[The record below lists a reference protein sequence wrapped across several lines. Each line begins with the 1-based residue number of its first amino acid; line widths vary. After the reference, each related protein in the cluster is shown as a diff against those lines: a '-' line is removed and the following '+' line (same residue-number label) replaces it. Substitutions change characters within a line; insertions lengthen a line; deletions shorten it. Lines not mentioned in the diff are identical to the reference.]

1 MRAAKWTTRLETST
15 LRACVQAVCLLI
27 SADQVPAAE
36 TTRLSAKGGPII
48 IQEVLNIG
56 RHDPEKTA
64 ASLDLICS
72 KNSTLHLVLT
82 TRLPGPRWSIKTG
95 RDTASLYIG
104 DQELKVVMV
113 LVKRGRDLS
122 WLEAAVSNDGE
133 GDPDILLTTPLAADD
148 ATAIGSAFGDT
159 PPSKVSVMGYAETGV
174 FMTGIVAGRAI
185 SEFSSSCLAK

>member
-1 MRAAKWTTRLETST
+1 M
-15 LRACVQAVCLLI
+15 I

-36 TTRLSAKGGPII
+36 TARLSAKADPII

-56 RHDPEKTA
+56 RQAPEKIA

-82 TRLPGPRWSIKTG
+82 TRLPGPRWAIETG
-95 RDTASLYIG
+95 RDTASLFIG
-104 DQELKVVMV
+104 NQEQKVEMA

-122 WLEAAVSNDGE
+122 WLEAAVLKDGE

-148 ATAIGSAFGDT
+148 ATAIGSAFGNR
-159 PPSKVSVMGYAETGV
+159 PPSKVSVIGYAETGV
-174 FMTGIVAGRAI
+174 FMTGIVAGRAV
-185 SEFSSSCLAK
+185 SEFSSLCLAR